1 MSKRIILFILVSL
14 LLTSCSN
21 KNIFNTNNE
30 NTSKEVSEK
39 VITNSI
45 NTKQGEETNSSTN
58 ETNTGKVDTS
68 TGKVDTSTQKIENN
82 LSDNI
87 NNTMTGNYQI
97 NKPENGDLVAV
108 MKTTNWTMKIRLFV
122 KDVPSVVNNFIG
134 LAAKWY
140 YKDIIFHRVI
150 KDFMIQWGDPTWT
163 GMWGESIY
171 GKKFDDE
178 FSDKLSNIRGSIA
191 MANSGPNTNW
201 SQFFINQRDNTN
213 LDFNKPPFSSK
224 HAVFGQVYEGLDNV
238 DKIAKVKTWAWDKP
252 LKDVKIISIDIKE
265 YQDWALKDYKV
276 DETKLVKEY
285 NVNKEK
291 VAEKNKN
298 KVIKKWDNV
307 SINYTGKLEDWTVFD
322 SSLNPWR
329 DPIEFEVWAGK
340 MIKWFDSWVIWMKI
354 WEKKTLTLAPSEA
367 YWEYDE
373 KRVQELPKSQLKS
386 FIDAWIKIEVWSEL
400 PTQMWI
406 FKIKEVK
413 KDSVVIDTNHALAW
427 KTLIFDIEVVDIK

>member
-1 MSKRIILFILVSL
+1 MSKKIILFILITL
-14 LLTSCSN
+14 ALTSCTN

-30 NTSKEVSEK
+30 NTSKEVSE
-39 VITNSI
+39 NSV
-45 NTKQGEETNSSTN
+45 NTKQIEETNSSKSETN
-58 ETNTGKVDTS
+58 SSKAETNTWKV
-68 TGKVDTSTQKIENN
+68 ENN
-82 LSDNI
+82 LSNNI
-87 NNTMTGNYQI
+87 NENMTWTYQT
-97 NKPENGDLVAV
+97 NKPENWDLVAV

-163 GMWGESIY
+163 WMWGESIY

-178 FSDKLSNIRGSIA
+178 FSDKLSNIRWSIA
-191 MANSGPNTNW
+191 MANSGPDTNW
-201 SQFFINQRDNTN
+201 SQFFINQKDNTN
-213 LDFNKPPFSSK
+213 LDFNKPPFTSK

-252 LKDVKIISIDIKE
+252 LKDVKIISVDIKQYNDWVLKDYSVDEKALIKE
-265 YQDWALKDYKV
+265 YDDNKK
-276 DETKLVKEY
+276 
-285 NVNKEK
+285 KEK
-291 VAEKNKN
+291 EANKTRI
-298 KVIKKWDNV
+298 IKTWDSV
-307 SINYTGKLEDWTVFD
+307 SINYTGKLQDWTVFD

-329 DPIEFEVWAGK
+329 DPIEFEVWAWR
-340 MIKWFDSWVIWMKI
+340 MIKGFDSGVLWMKI

-367 YWEYDE
+367 YWEYD
-373 KRVQELPKSQLKS
+373 PKKIKEVPNSQLKS
-386 FIDAWIKIEVWSEL
+386 FTDAWIKIKVWAKL
-400 PTQMWI
+400 PTQAWI

-413 KDSVVIDTNHALAW
+413 KDSIIIDLNHELAW